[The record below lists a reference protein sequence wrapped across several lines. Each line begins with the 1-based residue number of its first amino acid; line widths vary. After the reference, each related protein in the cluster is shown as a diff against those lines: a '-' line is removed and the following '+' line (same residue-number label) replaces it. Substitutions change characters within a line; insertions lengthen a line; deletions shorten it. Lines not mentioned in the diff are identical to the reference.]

1 MNPAVSPVDAEAARA
16 FTEAREPAQAA
27 AAVVRFHARLDEV
40 LAASIAA
47 HGVALACA
55 PGCAMCCSLR
65 VEVMPVEAFRL
76 ATWLQARLGVARLD
90 EVLGRLRHNVA
101 VTSALGGIA
110 ARKGTNLPCALLDD
124 AGRCSAYEARPAQ
137 CRRCHS
143 TRLEVCESMHANPAD
158 DTLESPMDPVVAHN
172 AAVVVAQNRNALR
185 EAGLDAGPVDLN
197 HALLAALGNP
207 KAWRRWRDGKKAFP
221 GMPA

>member
-1 MNPAVSPVDAEAARA
+1 MSPAVSPVDAQAAQA
-16 FTEAREPAQAA
+16 FAAAREPAQAA

-47 HGVALACA
+47 HGVVLACA

-65 VEVMPVEAFRL
+65 VEVQPVEAFRL
-76 ATWLQARLGVARLD
+76 AIWLRARLTAARLD
-90 EVLGRLRHNVA
+90 AVLGRLRHNVA
-101 VTSALGGIA
+101 VTAALGGIE
-110 ARKGTNLPCALLDD
+110 ARKRANLPCALLDD

-143 TRLEVCESMHANPAD
+143 TRLATCESMYTNPD
-158 DTLESPMDPVVAHN
+158 DGALESPMDPVVAHN

-185 EAGLDAGPVDLN
+185 EAGLDAEPVDLN
-197 HALLAALGNP
+197 HALLGALETP